1 MSIRKRKWT
10 TTKGEKKEAW
20 IVDYVDQDG
29 DRHIRTFEKKRDADA
44 YHATVNV
51 DVRQG
56 VHSGITLARAA
67 EDWLSHV
74 AREGRERST
83 MAQYGQ
89 HAHRHII
96 PRIGDLKLA
105 HLTTVRISAFR
116 DDLLADLSRPLA
128 KKVLTS
134 LKSILREAQ
143 RRGNVAQNVADGVSV
158 GLDKRA

>member
-56 VHSGITLARAA
+56 VHSAPSKSITLARAA

-83 MAQYGQ
+83 IARRCARGLPLPCQRRC
-89 HAHRHII
+89 HAAPSPAGGHRAPSALGLRRSHQTAYRRCARI
-96 PRIGDLKLA
+96 PR
-105 HLTTVRISAFR
+105 
-116 DDLLADLSRPLA
+116 
-128 KKVLTS
+128 
-134 LKSILREAQ
+134 
-143 RRGNVAQNVADGVSV
+143 
-158 GLDKRA
+158 